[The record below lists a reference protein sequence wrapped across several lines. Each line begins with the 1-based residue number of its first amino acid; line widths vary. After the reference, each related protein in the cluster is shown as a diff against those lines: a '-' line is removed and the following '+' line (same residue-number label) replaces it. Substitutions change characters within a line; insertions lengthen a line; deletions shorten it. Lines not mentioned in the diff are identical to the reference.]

1 MGNLVCYRNSKAIV
15 RIYEPIRLL
24 PDVRLK
30 PFLIPDAI
38 KASRGQYYF
47 VLEYWSYVANI
58 TFVYTRLRVGQFLS
72 SHIVDFHL
80 SFILKWNGFVYFPA
94 VSSMRP
100 IDSTNCILVQDIKAV
115 THENAHIHDSISTQI
130 PTEGKYRAV
139 LICIYSAWCKYSRAQ
154 RHTLIAFGKCEWMN
168 ISSI

>member
-47 VLEYWSYVANI
+47 VLESTRSYVANI
-58 TFVYTRLRVGQFLS
+58 TFVSFTRDCVWGISLSAHSRFSSFFDSKVEWLCLLS
-72 SHIVDFHL
+72 SSELYAPDRQH
-80 SFILKWNGFVYFPA
+80 
-94 VSSMRP
+94 
-100 IDSTNCILVQDIKAV
+100 
-115 THENAHIHDSISTQI
+115 
-130 PTEGKYRAV
+130 
-139 LICIYSAWCKYSRAQ
+139 
-154 RHTLIAFGKCEWMN
+154 
-168 ISSI
+168 